1 MSAPGDKVEA
11 FIGSKKNLHLA
22 VESGRPFLVQAS
34 WRSSSEIV
42 VLLLSNLYGKLL
54 VLGLVIF
61 TSLMD
66 GQFIFISFLMAT
78 RL

>member
-1 MSAPGDKVEA
+1 MEAIVLGDDSAVT
-11 FIGSKKNLHLA
+11 FH
-22 VESGRPFLVQAS
+22 
-34 WRSSSEIV
+34 
-42 VLLLSNLYGKLL
+42 LYGQLL
-54 VLGLVIF
+54 VIGIVIF

>member
-1 MSAPGDKVEA
+1 MSMAWVCEQLSVVIA
-11 FIGSKKNLHLA
+11 CSSYNHYYLA
-22 VESGRPFLVQAS
+22 KSSGKT
-34 WRSSSEIV
+34 V
-42 VLLLSNLYGKLL
+42 VLGDDSAVTFHLYGQLL
-54 VLGLVIF
+54 VIGIVIF